1 MIDNSLLLNIAVS
14 VVIGGIIIYYFSK
27 RMVDLNKK
35 TNAMFEVVQALS
47 KENEQRKLTEYNQQ
61 VMQQQAEQN
70 GGSNLSSVSGTNDLI
85 QVKDNLNDQT
95 SDEEYESDSDSV
107 DDSESDDSDDE
118 EHSRPDTEFRNK
130 IERFKIYISIIVIIG
145 IF

>member
-47 KENEQRKLTEYNQQ
+47 KENEQRKH
-61 VMQQQAEQN
+61 
-70 GGSNLSSVSGTNDLI
+70 
-85 QVKDNLNDQT
+85 
-95 SDEEYESDSDSV
+95 DEKTGV
-107 DDSESDDSDDE
+107 
-118 EHSRPDTEFRNK
+118 
-130 IERFKIYISIIVIIG
+130 ISKT
-145 IF
+145 IFY

>member
-61 VMQQQAEQN
+61 VMQQQQTITTT
-70 GGSNLSSVSGTNDLI
+70 SNWG
-85 QVKDNLNDQT
+85 K
-95 SDEEYESDSDSV
+95 
-107 DDSESDDSDDE
+107 
-118 EHSRPDTEFRNK
+118 FC
-130 IERFKIYISIIVIIG
+130 IIK
-145 IF
+145 FSK